1 MNKKIKKVLIWGV
14 TVVLIIAAS
23 YGYGFSKVEEIW
35 IWELERAVIFGF
47 GLLYLVCFARL
58 LMGMFKR

>member
-1 MNKKIKKVLIWGV
+1 MNKTFKKVFIWVV

-23 YGYGFSKVEEIW
+23 FGYGFSKVEGAW

-58 LMGMFKR
+58 LVGMFKR